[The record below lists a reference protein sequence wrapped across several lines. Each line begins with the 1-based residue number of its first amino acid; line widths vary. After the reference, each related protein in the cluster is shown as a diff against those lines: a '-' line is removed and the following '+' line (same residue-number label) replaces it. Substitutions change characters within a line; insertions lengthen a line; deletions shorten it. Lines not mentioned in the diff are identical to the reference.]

1 MIHARKEEFMIRQP
15 VAVSA
20 VLAAVLLLPA
30 LGPAQSNIGG
40 AATDVKNEKAVRAVY
55 DHFVAA
61 WNRHDTAAMG
71 KMYTVD
77 GDHLEPDGN
86 HVDGRDAVELLF
98 QRQHESVF
106 AHSRL
111 MLNIQD
117 VWFITQDVA
126 LVDGGYALSGA
137 RMPDGKELPE
147 RRGHLT
153 AVLLAEG
160 GQWLIAASRLM
171 IPTELPYK

>member
-1 MIHARKEEFMIRQP
+1 MIHARKEELMIRP
-15 VAVSA
+15 RVGVGA

-40 AATDVKNEKAVRAVY
+40 AATD
-55 DHFVAA
+55 
-61 WNRHDTAAMG
+61 
-71 KMYTVD
+71 
-77 GDHLEPDGN
+77 
-86 HVDGRDAVELLF
+86 
-98 QRQHESVF
+98 
-106 AHSRL
+106 
-111 MLNIQD
+111 
-117 VWFITQDVA
+117 
-126 LVDGGYALSGA
+126 VDGGYALSGA

-160 GQWLIAASRLM
+160 GQWPIAASRLM